1 MESYI
6 LNSNA
11 VHQDVK
17 MICETADKV
26 DVYLNNNNNLDEILD
41 GF

>member
-1 MESYI
+1 
-6 LNSNA
+6 
-11 VHQDVK
+11 

-41 GF
+41 GFSNDGWRE